1 MSERKLRR
9 AVYAGSFDPITNGHV
24 DIIDRSSHLA
34 DELIVEVV
42 RNPSKTSL
50 FSLEERKEIIEH
62 SLQGRAGITVTTF
75 SGLLVNYVTSVGA
88 NLIIRGLRALSD
100 FDFEYQMALM
110 NRKLN
115 EGVETVFMMTQDRYA
130 FLSSSTVREVAAL
143 GGSIAGLVPDYVE
156 QRIYEKFREDRE
168 RAVPLRGQKVDTDS

>member
-1 MSERKLRR
+1 MASKLRR
-9 AVYAGSFDPITNGHV
+9 GVYAGSFDPLTNGHV
-24 DIIDRSSHLA
+24 DIIDRAFHLV
-34 DELIVEVV
+34 DEVIVAVV
-42 RNPSKTSL
+42 RNPSKSGL
-50 FSLEERKEIIEH
+50 FTLEERKEIIEQ
-62 SLQGRAGITVTTF
+62 SLAGRTGITVTTF

-88 NLIIRGLRALSD
+88 DLIVRGLRALSD
-100 FDFEYQMALM
+100 FEFEYQMALM

-115 EGVETVFMMTQDRYA
+115 PSVETVFMMTQDRYA

-143 GGSIAGLVPDYVE
+143 GGSIAGLVPEYVE